1 MLEKMVISVL
11 EENKEEIVDYLNQKI
26 NIPLIGEQAEKK
38 ILSSC
43 VDGCLEAIET
53 VLSKK

>member
-1 MLEKMVISVL
+1 MLEKMVINVL

-26 NIPLIGEQAEKK
+26 NIPLIGEKAEAK

-43 VDGCLEAIET
+43 VDASLEAIET

>member
-1 MLEKMVISVL
+1 MVINVL

-26 NIPLIGEQAEKK
+26 NIPLIGEKAEAK

-43 VDGCLEAIET
+43 VDASLEAIET